1 MPKMSLPHTL
11 TPDEIED
18 RAREIAGLHQE
29 MARVD
34 AERKAAAGVFR
45 VKLKELDARMT
56 ELAVVLESGVEHRD
70 VEVFVERDRAE
81 KLLRIRRTDTG
92 EVVESRAMGEE
103 DLQEEMFSEAEV
115 IDLAIPERQVF
126 VSAAVLAL
134 MGDEDGE
141 GLDPSARAQVEKFSF
156 EEEDDGCAVLSGPGG
171 AVYRVRLAEVRSQAR
186 AIGVLVPPQRKPRK
200 SPRR

>member
-70 VEVFVERDRAE
+70 VEVFVERDQIE
-81 KLLRIRRTDTG
+81 KLLRIRRADTG
-92 EVVESRAMGEE
+92 EIVESRAMSEE
-103 DLQEEMFSEAEV
+103 DLQEEMFSSAEV
-115 IDLAIPERQVF
+115 VELATPERQVF
-126 VSAAVLAL
+126 ISAAVIAL

-141 GLDPSARAQVEKFSF
+141 GLDPTARAQVEKFSF
-156 EEEDDGCAVLSGPGG
+156 EGEDDGCAVLVGPGD

-186 AIGVLVPPQRKPRK
+186 AIGTLVPPQRKPRK